1 MASLHRCLLLVLV
14 LLFSGLMVS
23 TSSAFSG
30 RMVGARTEVQDVE
43 TNKEVQDLGLFSV
56 DEYNHHLALRGA
68 RRLTFSRVAAAQRQ
82 VVSGIKY
89 YLQVVATMDG
99 TGDEGQHRTFDA
111 VVIVKPWL
119 SSRSLVSF
127 APRRPAL
134 SNQGNVGDAHLNVRW
149 RTHMKK

>member
-1 MASLHRCLLLVLV
+1 MASLDRCLLLLG
-14 LLFSGLMVS
+14 LLFSALMVS
-23 TSSAFSG
+23 TCSAYSG

-56 DEYNHHLALRGA
+56 DEYNRRLALRGV
-68 RRLTFSRVAAAQRQ
+68 RFLTFSRVAAAQRQ

-89 YLQVVATMDG
+89 YLQVVATVDG
-99 TGDEGQHRTFDA
+99 TGEEGQRRTFDA

-134 SNQGNVGDAHLNVRW
+134 NSQDNGGDAHLNVR
-149 RTHMKK
+149 

>member
-1 MASLHRCLLLVLV
+1 MASLDRCLLLLV
-14 LLFSGLMVS
+14 LLFSGLIVS
-23 TSSAFSG
+23 TSSAYSG

-56 DEYNHHLALRGA
+56 DEYNRRLALRGA
-68 RRLTFSRVAAAQRQ
+68 RLLTFSRVAAAQRQ

-89 YLQVVATMDG
+89 YLQVVAAVKG
-99 TGDEGQHRTFDA
+99 TGEEGQQHRTFDA

-134 SNQGNVGDAHLNVRW
+134 NSLDNVGDAHLNVR
-149 RTHMKK
+149 

>member
-1 MASLHRCLLLVLV
+1 MASLDRCLLLLV
-14 LLFSGLMVS
+14 ILFSGLIVS
-23 TSSAFSG
+23 TSSAYSG

-56 DEYNHHLALRGA
+56 DEYNRRLALRGA
-68 RRLTFSRVAAAQRQ
+68 RLLTFSRVAAAQRQ

-89 YLQVVATMDG
+89 YLQVVAAVKG
-99 TGDEGQHRTFDA
+99 TGEEGQQHRTFDA

-134 SNQGNVGDAHLNVRW
+134 NSQDNGGDAHLNVR
-149 RTHMKK
+149 